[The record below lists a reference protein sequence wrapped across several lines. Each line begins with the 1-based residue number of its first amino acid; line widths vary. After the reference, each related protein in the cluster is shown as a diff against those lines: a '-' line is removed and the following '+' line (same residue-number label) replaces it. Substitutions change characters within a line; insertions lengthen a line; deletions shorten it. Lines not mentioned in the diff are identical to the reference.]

1 MPSEAYG
8 FDDNK
13 LRVAI
18 SAAVDEAVNKIDFM
32 PKINERFLQ
41 LHPVGTVII
50 TLNPIN
56 PGEYY
61 GFGTWEQFSQ
71 GRVLVGV
78 DPNDSDFTINK
89 SGGSKFIQS
98 HTHTYES
105 IFRLRSSKSPSS
117 GNINEDVWKGNDGK
131 NFSYMDINSSTKPK
145 DLHSQYYKAG
155 TSGTGHETR
164 ITIGGKTGSAGDGG
178 AGNLQPYTTA
188 YFWRRTA

>member
-18 SAAVDEAVNKIDFM
+18 SDAVREAVKNIDLDD
-32 PKINERFLQ
+32 KINERMNQ
-41 LHPVGTVII
+41 IYPVDSIYI
-50 TLNPIN
+50 TLKPDNPST
-56 PGEYY
+56 YL
-61 GFGTWEQFSQ
+61 GFGEWQQFGQ

-78 DPNDSDFTINK
+78 DPSDSDFTIGK
-89 SGGSKFIQS
+89 AGGSKSIQS

-117 GNINEDVWKGNDGK
+117 NINDDVWKGNDGK
-131 NFSYMDINSSTKPK
+131 NFSYMDINSSTNPK
-145 DLHSQYYKAG
+145 DLHSQYYKTG

-164 ITIGGKTGSAGDGG
+164 ITIGGKTGSTGNGS

-188 YFWRRTA
+188 YFWKRTA